1 MNWAEPVGGAS
12 EGAEK
17 GLEGSSSSLNGTVV
31 GIPWGSTGRE
41 PGGLGCS
48 GEEWGEGAAVMEQL
62 RDLKG

>member
-17 GLEGSSSSLNGTVV
+17 GLEGSSSSLKGTVV
-31 GIPWGSTGRE
+31 GI

-48 GEEWGEGAAVMEQL
+48 GEEWGEGAAMMEQL